1 MRMISS
7 RFLCGLLGS
16 SLVLSAGFVGEVQ
29 AQLPAAPKAK
39 ADETPKPV
47 PDRGPED
54 GKKKP
59 LPALPEKLVEEIKDT
74 TPLNP
79 ESTVLLDVAGGR
91 VILRTDVAC
100 RDCLLEM
107 LLVPEGNRE
116 HETILRIRSKA
127 YVSHT

>member
-54 GKKKP
+54 GKN
-59 LPALPEKLVEEIKDT
+59 ITDRST
-74 TPLNP
+74 TSRRAVGI
-79 ESTVLLDVAGGR
+79 EFSTSQD
-91 VILRTDVAC
+91 
-100 RDCLLEM
+100 
-107 LLVPEGNRE
+107 
-116 HETILRIRSKA
+116 
-127 YVSHT
+127 